1 MSEHWHGAKE
11 RETNKFVLHKL
22 LKDQIVQLQKAQ
34 FMAAKEQGYAP
45 ETFETYDPKEQVAVP
60 SVGGI
65 IALKKKGSFTRAR
78 SPGAT
83 TSTTRRTCPW
93 RKTPRP

>member
-1 MSEHWHGAKE
+1 MSRLDNDFKQAWPGNEDYEMSKHWHGAKE

-45 ETFETYDPKEQVAVP
+45 ETFETYEPAGHPPAEA
-60 SVGGI
+60 
-65 IALKKKGSFTRAR
+65 RAR
-78 SPGAT
+78 GLHVSP
-83 TSTTRRTCPW
+83 
-93 RKTPRP
+93 